1 MQKLSQ
7 ELLGCQSLL
16 QYLKHYLYIRY
27 LYKKFEFSRIK
38 TMEEKYNV
46 VATGGTF
53 DEIHVGHLALLS
65 KAFEIG
71 KKVIIGVSSDAFA
84 SSTKGNNTL
93 HHNYEERISNLKEKI
108 KEKFGNVSYEIS
120 KLDDVYGPTVIY
132 GDVEAIVS
140 STETAIKGD
149 LINDI
154 RSRNG
159 LKPLNIIS
167 VNMIRAE
174 DGYHISSTRIR
185 NGEIDCFGKLLKKN

>member
-1 MQKLSQ
+1 MY
-7 ELLGCQSLL
+7 LL
-16 QYLKHYLYIRY
+16 Y
-27 LYKKFEFSRIK
+27 LYKSSIFVEYKA
-38 TMEEKYNV
+38 MEMKYNV

-84 SSTKGNNTL
+84 KSTKGNNTL

-108 KEKFGNVSYEIS
+108 EEKFGNVTYEIT

-140 STETAIKGD
+140 SSETAIKGD

-159 LKPLNIIS
+159 LKPLNIII

-174 DGYHISSTRIR
+174 DGYPISSTRIR
-185 NGEIDCFGKLLKKN
+185 NGEIDSFGKLLKTN

>member
-1 MQKLSQ
+1 L
-7 ELLGCQSLL
+7 
-16 QYLKHYLYIRY
+16 
-27 LYKKFEFSRIK
+27 
-38 TMEEKYNV
+38 

-93 HHNYEERISNLKEKI
+93 HHNYEKRISNLKEKI

-132 GDVEAIVS
+132 GDVQAIVS

-149 LINDI
+149 HINDI
-154 RSRNG
+154 RSKNG

-167 VNMIRAE
+167 VDMIRAE
-174 DGYHISSTRIR
+174 DGYRISSTRIR
-185 NGEIDCFGKLLKKN
+185 NGEIDSFGKLLKKN

>member
-1 MQKLSQ
+1 MY
-7 ELLGCQSLL
+7 LL
-16 QYLKHYLYIRY
+16 Y
-27 LYKKFEFSRIK
+27 LYKSSIFVEYKA
-38 TMEEKYNV
+38 MEMKYNV

-84 SSTKGNNTL
+84 KRTKGNNTL

-108 KEKFGNVSYEIS
+108 EEKFGNVTYEIA

-140 STETAIKGD
+140 SSETAIKGD

-159 LKPLNIIS
+159 LKPLNIIII
-167 VNMIRAE
+167 NMIRAE
-174 DGYHISSTRIR
+174 DGYPISSTRIR
-185 NGEIDCFGKLLKKN
+185 NGEIDSFGKLLKTN

>member
-1 MQKLSQ
+1 
-7 ELLGCQSLL
+7 
-16 QYLKHYLYIRY
+16 
-27 LYKKFEFSRIK
+27 
-38 TMEEKYNV
+38 MEEKYNL

-93 HHNYEERISNLKEKI
+93 RHNYEERISNLKEKI
-108 KEKFGNVSYEIS
+108 KEKFGNVRYEIS

-154 RSRNG
+154 RSKNG

-167 VNMIRAE
+167 VDMIRAE

-185 NGEIDCFGKLLKKN
+185 NGEIDSCGKLLKKN

>member
-1 MQKLSQ
+1 
-7 ELLGCQSLL
+7 
-16 QYLKHYLYIRY
+16 
-27 LYKKFEFSRIK
+27 
-38 TMEEKYNV
+38 MEEKYNV

-53 DEIHVGHLALLS
+53 DEIHIGHLTLLS

-84 SSTKGNNTL
+84 NSTKGNNTL
-93 HHNYEERISNLKEKI
+93 HHNYEERTSNLKEKI

-120 KLDDVYGPTVIY
+120 KLEDIYGPTVIH

-149 LINDI
+149 LINEI

-174 DGYHISSTRIR
+174 DGYPISSTRIR
-185 NGEIDCFGKLLKKN
+185 NGEIDSFGKLLKKN